1 MYDLKHIF
9 ERFDSGAV
17 YLNGMAIG
25 NGHIHDTYLIETAGS
40 ETDDFILQRLN
51 SNVFKN
57 IPELQHNIERVTL
70 HLQNKL
76 SNIRGSDIK
85 RNCLILIPSRT
96 GSSWIS
102 DDNGNFWRLYIY
114 IKDHRSYDNV
124 GSPCIA
130 YEAGKA
136 VGRFQE
142 QLADLPGEPLSE
154 TIPSFHDLEAR
165 LKYFSRVLNDDPVKR
180 AGSVKRETEF
190 IQKRA
195 GDLIIIHLLGKT
207 GKIPVRIT
215 HNDTKLNNILFDE
228 DDSSLCII
236 DLDTVMPG
244 YFHSDIGDLIRTGAN
259 TAAEDE
265 RDLSL
270 IRIDIS
276 LFSAFTEGYLSGAGK
291 ILNPL
296 EKEYLPIAPLVMTY
310 EQAVRFLSDHLAGDI
325 YYKIHHAGH
334 NLQRARA
341 QIRLL
346 ESMEE
351 QYGEMRRIV
360 EDAIRFKA

>member
-1 MYDLKHIF
+1 MYDLKDIF
-9 ERFDSGAV
+9 GRFDSGAA
-17 YLNGMAIG
+17 YLNGMAIEK
-25 NGHIHDTYLIETAGS
+25 GHIHDTYLIETTGNDN
-40 ETDDFILQRLN
+40 DDFILQRLN
-51 SNVFKN
+51 NNVFKN
-57 IPELQHNIERVTL
+57 IPELQQNIERVTL
-70 HLQNKL
+70 HLRNKIR
-76 SNIRGSDIK
+76 NIRGSDIK
-85 RNCLILIPSRT
+85 RNCLILIRSRT

-114 IKDHRSYDNV
+114 IKDHRSYDQV
-124 GSPCIA
+124 GSPGIA
-130 YEAGKA
+130 FEAGKA

-154 TIPSFHDLEAR
+154 TIPSFHDLEKR
-165 LKYFSRVLNDDPVKR
+165 LEYFSRVLNEDPVKR
-180 AGSVKRETEF
+180 AESVKRETEF

-195 GDLIIIHLLGKT
+195 GDLIIMHQLGQS

-215 HNDTKLNNILFDE
+215 HNDTKLNNILFDN
-228 DDSSLCII
+228 DDKSLCII

-270 IRIDIS
+270 IYMDIS
-276 LFSAFTEGYLSGAGK
+276 LFAAFTEGYLSEAGK
-291 ILNPL
+291 ILNPV
-296 EKEYLPIAPLVMTY
+296 EKEHLPIAPLVMTY

-351 QYGEMRRIV
+351 QYCEMRKIV
-360 EDAIRFKA
+360 EDAIRRKA